1 MCDLRF
7 ETEEGGFLGAMTV
20 NYAAAIGVWVAIM
33 TVVLAMTV
41 PDVPVA
47 PLLAM
52 SVGVLV
58 GMPLWFYPR
67 SKTIWAAIEF
77 LVARSDPDYR
87 TPRQRDPRAREL
99 E

>member
-1 MCDLRF
+1 
-7 ETEEGGFLGAMTV
+7 MTV
-20 NYAAAIGVWVAIM
+20 NYAAAIGVWVAVM
-33 TVVLAMTV
+33 AVALAMTV

-47 PLLAM
+47 PLLTM

-58 GMPLWFYPR
+58 GMPIWFYPR
-67 SKTIWAAIEF
+67 SKTIWAAVEF

-87 TPRQRDPRAREL
+87 TPTRRDPRAQEL